1 MSDLQYPI
9 GRYVART
16 KFTDASRRAA
26 ILAIAE
32 APARLRT
39 AVQGLDD
46 SQLDTPYRP
55 GGWTVRQVVHHV
67 ADSHLN
73 AYIRFKLGLTEA
85 EPRIKPYD
93 ETRWAELPDSS
104 GPVAVSLDLL
114 AALHT
119 RWVSLLERTAGP
131 DFGRT
136 LFHPE
141 LGVVRLDDLLE
152 QYAWHGRHHVAQIA
166 AHRRRMGWR

>member
-1 MSDLQYPI
+1 MSDLRYPI

-16 KFTDASRRAA
+16 HFTDASRRAA
-26 ILAIAE
+26 IQAIAE

-67 ADSHLN
+67 PDSHLN

-119 RWVSLLERTAGP
+119 RWVSLLEQTAGP

-152 QYAWHGRHHVAQIA
+152 QYAWHGHHHVAQVA
-166 AHRRRMGWR
+166 AHRRRMGW